1 MAVFIEP
8 KEHGALEAIALG
20 QDARDGRAGFLAAIF
35 VVAGDKDD
43 VFALARPFGTLINQR
58 TGHGEGG
65 KLQEESECD
74 MDGFHFLNQII

>member
-35 VVAGDKDD
+35 VVAGDEDD
-43 VFALARPFGTLINQR
+43 AFALAGPFGTLINQR

-65 KLQEESECD
+65 QLQEESECD
-74 MDGFHFLNQII
+74 MGGFHFLNQII